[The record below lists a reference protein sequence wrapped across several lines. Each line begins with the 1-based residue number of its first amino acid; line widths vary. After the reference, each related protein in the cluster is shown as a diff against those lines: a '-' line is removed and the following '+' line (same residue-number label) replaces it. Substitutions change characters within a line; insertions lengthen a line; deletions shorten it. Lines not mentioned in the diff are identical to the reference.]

1 MTLQPRRHLTI
12 EQYFEREE
20 KREDRSEYFRGEL
33 FLMGGGTLEH
43 NTIIFNLVSDLRPA
57 LRGGSCK
64 LYGQD
69 LRLWVDAYQLFTYPD
84 LLLLCGSPKLFP
96 GRKDTVTDANLIVEV
111 LSPSTRDYDAGDKF
125 KFYRSLPSFQEYL
138 MISQDEYRVEHHWR
152 QAASRWLLTEFT
164 EPDATIPLATLPGV
178 HLTMSSIYEGVL
190 SPGRSDS

>member
-1 MTLQPRRHLTI
+1 MTLQPRRHLTL

-33 FLMGGGTLEH
+33 FLLK
-43 NTIIFNLVSDLRPA
+43 A
-57 LRGGSCK
+57 C
-64 LYGQD
+64 
-69 LRLWVDAYQLFTYPD
+69 
-84 LLLLCGSPKLFP
+84 FP

-111 LSPSTRDYDAGDKF
+111 LSRSTRDDDAGDKF

-178 HLTMSSIYEGVL
+178 HLTMNSIYEGVL
-190 SPGRSDS
+190 STSEQLPR